1 MCQFFSCV
9 SNGDGKALYF
19 NAEQREK
26 IKTKE
31 LRYENGDSHTSIADF
46 FGYTSLLEDKLN
58 KYEFNPLTK
67 IFTIDQL
74 NNLVD
79 DSEQIEYFCK
89 NLDFKTIV
97 PQLIIKPI
105 INPFMDVKNSK
116 VTPEDLLLLK
126 HFSSVRNSV
135 WDSVGNSVW
144 DSVWASV
151 WDSVEDSVWDSV
163 GASVRNSVWDSVG
176 DSAWDSV
183 WDSVGA
189 SVRNSVWDSVGNSVW
204 DSVWASVGNSVWDSV
219 WASVWD
225 SVEAYISSFFDIQ
238 YPFDFSPCVKLWEK
252 GLVPSFDGTLWR
264 LHGAKGKVLWEGEIK
279 ESSLRHRSRR

>member
-151 WDSVEDSVWDSV
+151 WDSVE
-163 GASVRNSVWDSVG
+163 
-176 DSAWDSV
+176 
-183 WDSVGA
+183 
-189 SVRNSVWDSVGNSVW
+189 
-204 DSVWASVGNSVWDSV
+204 
-219 WASVWD
+219 
-225 SVEAYISSFFDIQ
+225 AYISSFFDIQ